1 MPLNFGENALLREIC
16 DLACDVQQQRG
27 KVVYTCEWGTGM
39 ETVRMLNL
47 QRQYASLRDEIGE
60 AIESVLQHQHFILGP
75 EVAALEKEVAEYCK
89 VGHAVGVASGTDA
102 LLLSLKAAGVGPG
115 DEVIVPAFTFV
126 ATSDTVSLLGATPV
140 FADIDPVTY
149 TMDPAQL
156 EAIVTPAT
164 KAIIAVHLYGQAAD
178 ITAITAFAFKYGLA
192 LLGDT
197 AQALGARYD
206 GDPVCSFGD
215 YGCLSFFPSKN
226 LGAYGDGGMIVTR
239 DAEKA
244 QFLRMARAHG
254 SAKKY
259 RSEFLGWNSRLD
271 ELQAALL
278 RVKLPHLDTWNSQ
291 RAERAARYSAGL
303 AEIEEIVLPQAA
315 AGRTHVFHQYT
326 IRVPQR
332 DAVQQLLKEQG
343 IESAVHYPVP
353 LHRQPMYA
361 SLGYE
366 EGSLPEAERAARE
379 VLSLPIYPEL
389 RDDEIDRVV
398 SALKQA
404 VRSVRPEATPV
415 VAELV

>member
-1 MPLNFGENALLREIC
+1 
-16 DLACDVQQQRG
+16 
-27 KVVYTCEWGTGM
+27 M

-47 QRQYASLRDEIGE
+47 QRQYDSLRDGIGK

-75 EVAALEKEVAEYCK
+75 EVAALEKEMAEYCN
-89 VGHAVGVASGTDA
+89 VGYAVGVASGTDA

-140 FADIDPVTY
+140 FADIDPITY
-149 TMDPAQL
+149 TMNPELL
-156 EAIVTPAT
+156 ESLVTPAT
-164 KAIIAVHLYGQAAD
+164 KAVIAVHLYGQAAD
-178 ITAITAFAFKYGLA
+178 ITAISAFATKFGLA
-192 LLGDT
+192 LIGDT

-206 GDPVCSFGD
+206 GAPVCSFGD
-215 YGCLSFFPSKN
+215 YGCISFFPSKN

-239 DAEKA
+239 DEEKA
-244 QFLRMARAHG
+244 KYLRMARAHG

-278 RVKLPHLDTWNSQ
+278 RVKLPHLDTWNTK
-291 RAERAARYSAGL
+291 RAERAARYSEGL
-303 AEIEEIVLPQAA
+303 ADVEEIVLPQAA
-315 AGRTHVFHQYT
+315 PGRTHVFHQYT

-332 DAVQQLLKEQG
+332 DALQQLLKEQG
-343 IESAVHYPVP
+343 IESAVHYPIP

-361 SLGYE
+361 ELGYE

-389 RDDEIDRVV
+389 RDDEVDRVV
-398 SALKQA
+398 SAIKQA
-404 VRSVRPEATPV
+404 VSTLKPESAPV